1 MQEVLAMSSFINSL
15 EIVYY
20 WEELIPVM
28 RDSYEH
34 ALKSCEDYNNKHDH
48 HKLAVFEEVYN
59 GEVNWVLYD
68 TEQYKECK
76 TGEPFLH
83 FCGSGKEPV
92 HLPIGIKC
100 LFMTFAHLGKDLNF
114 SQLTEQEVQSVE
126 CLKYTWG
133 GVVIT
138 ELDLSHVVF
147 PNVTIAYEAFA
158 DTFLMR
164 SLAFPVLPNVGVLY
178 KSCKNSQA
186 LEYVDMSG
194 LSYRSLSFGMI
205 DKPFEKCGKLRVLYC
220 SKETMDKEVKELLVE
235 DTAIEFIWEKPTLS
249 GWGIDFVAGG

>member
-1 MQEVLAMSSFINSL
+1 MSNVINVL

-20 WEELIPVM
+20 WEELIPVI
-28 RDSYEH
+28 RDSYEN
-34 ALKSCEDYNNKHDH
+34 ALKSCEDYNKKHAR
-48 HKLAVFEEVYN
+48 HKLAVFKEVYN
-59 GEVNWVLYD
+59 GETNWVLYD
-68 TEQYKECK
+68 TEQYRECR

-100 LFMTFAHLGKDLNF
+100 LFMTFAHLGKNLDF

-138 ELDLSHVVF
+138 ELDLSCVVF
-147 PNVTIAYEAFA
+147 PNVTIVYEAFA
-158 DTFLMR
+158 DTYLTR
-164 SLAFPVLPNVGVLY
+164 SLAFPILPNVGVLY

-186 LEYVDMSG
+186 LEYVDVSG
-194 LSYRSLSFGMI
+194 ISYKSLSFGMI
-205 DKPFEKCGKLRVLYC
+205 DNPFNDCGMLKALYT
-220 SKETMDKEVKELLVE
+220 SKEPMDREVKELLIK
-235 DTAIEFIWEKPTLS
+235 DTTIEFIWEKPTLS
-249 GWGIDFVAGG
+249 VCDIGFVAGG